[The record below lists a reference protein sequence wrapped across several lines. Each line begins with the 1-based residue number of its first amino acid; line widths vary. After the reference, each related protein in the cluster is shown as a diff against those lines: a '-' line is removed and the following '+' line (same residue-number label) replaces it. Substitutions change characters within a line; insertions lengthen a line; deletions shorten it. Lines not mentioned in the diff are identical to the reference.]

1 MTAVP
6 FPYGQPRKKASPA
19 PSVLL
24 LYLMRRVDCRACGE
38 RVEETA
44 VGDREAP
51 ADQGLYV
58 PFPLTLTRFDPGVLT
73 GMDPRLV

>member
-51 ADQGLYV
+51 ADQGLYA
-58 PFPLTLTRFDPGVLT
+58 RQHVL
-73 GMDPRLV
+73 GRRRSGCEFHPQ